1 MNIRTHTKEQME
13 GQYACFTRQRQSTDI
28 CWTWREVEDGIG
40 IMNYQEVA
48 FQVAEWVRQG
58 NCSIEDYNN
67 KEVKTPDG
75 KTWYVL
81 VVQVVDKTGEMD
93 ESNPMG
99 SMSVLLFGIMCSGY
113 TYVFETAELRDAV
126 AKAVQT
132 KTPLPKRTILPRGPN
147 PVFHPICC
155 LCGGF
160 CDCPYGNSVSPLNYD
175 EGTSGRCCN
184 KCLHSDVIPARL
196 VFKKIDAEHLKDFEK
211 RAGIAVAKEETP
223 EEKALR
229 LQAEVEVL
237 TMKPEKK
244 AKELSPKELRKQEE
258 KRQIAEANAF
268 LKAEKKRK
276 EDYLKA
282 TGQYKT
288 PEQIKKERDARL
300 KTQCNAM
307 KGSGGRK

>member
-48 FQVAEWVRQG
+48 IQVADWVRLG

-132 KTPLPKRTILPRGPN
+132 KTPLPKRTILPRA
-147 PVFHPICC
+147 
-155 LCGGF
+155 
-160 CDCPYGNSVSPLNYD
+160 
-175 EGTSGRCCN
+175 EM
-184 KCLHSDVIPARL
+184 
-196 VFKKIDAEHLKDFEK
+196 DAEHLKDFEK
-211 RAGIAVAKEETP
+211 RAGIVVAKEETP
-223 EEKALR
+223 EEKAVR

-258 KRQIAEANAF
+258 KRQLAEANAL

-276 EDYLKA
+276 EDYAKA
-282 TGQYKT
+282 CGIFKT
-288 PEQIKKERDARL
+288 PEQIKKERDARF
-300 KTQCNAM
+300 KVQCAAM